1 MRRSEL
7 EEIALR
13 VRQQIIKMAARGGCY
28 LGASLSCADLF
39 VFLYKQVLN
48 LRVDNL
54 HNPTRDYLLLSKG
67 HAVPALYSTLA
78 ELGFFSPERL
88 ENHLSI
94 HDSIYWHPNT
104 VIPGVEFHTGSLG
117 HALSVGMGIAL
128 DILMLGGTNRVFI
141 MMGDG
146 ELNEGSIWEACLVA
160 SAYRMDNLVA
170 IIDRNW
176 YQANARTED
185 LIPLEPLET
194 KFESFGWSVRRINGH
209 SFDEMLKVFSKLPA
223 ERRKPTA
230 IIADTTRGK
239 GVPSLEGRAD
249 RWFARL
255 SPKEAEDILR
265 ELNNYSTREFHSKE
279 MVR

>member
-48 LRVDNL
+48 LRIDNL
-54 HNPTRDYLLLSKG
+54 HNPARDYLLLSKG

-128 DILMLGGTNRVFI
+128 DILMVGGTNRVF
-141 MMGDG
+141 
-146 ELNEGSIWEACLVA
+146 
-160 SAYRMDNLVA
+160 
-170 IIDRNW
+170 
-176 YQANARTED
+176 
-185 LIPLEPLET
+185 
-194 KFESFGWSVRRINGH
+194 
-209 SFDEMLKVFSKLPA
+209 
-223 ERRKPTA
+223 
-230 IIADTTRGK
+230 
-239 GVPSLEGRAD
+239 
-249 RWFARL
+249 
-255 SPKEAEDILR
+255 
-265 ELNNYSTREFHSKE
+265 
-279 MVR
+279 